1 MSTMALIGIQGK
13 HMSARIQSIRAYKDI
28 TLQQLRSFC
37 ETVRV
42 GSLTAAADSL
52 GLARPTVWKQVHAL
66 ERHLGMQLLEPHA
79 RGCRPTQMGSALA
92 KMASPLVTGIGSL
105 KEALEATLTTLESH
119 VKLAATPRL
128 FLDDLPPCV
137 REFERRFPHTR
148 LTLNE
153 MNVDQ
158 VAVAVTSELAD
169 IGLAAS
175 GPVDDD
181 TWLLY
186 EPCYELDMIL
196 VTPTDH
202 PLARKRRVRAADLA
216 DYALVNSPSSFADA
230 EMCRRLEKLRLSQT
244 QPRRVE
250 ASSYAAIRRY
260 VALGYGIG
268 LVAVSVLHQRDP
280 SFHERSMSHELGR
293 LMVYSIQRR
302 GALEGEAHREF
313 LKIARA
319 KLTYPSS
326 RARSR

>member
-1 MSTMALIGIQGK
+1 MS
-13 HMSARIQSIRAYKDI
+13 SRILLIRAYKDI

-37 ETVRV
+37 ETVRM

-66 ERHLGMQLLEPHA
+66 ERHLGMKLLEPHA
-79 RGCRPTQMGSALA
+79 RGCRPTESGTALV
-92 KMASPLVTGIGSL
+92 KLASPMVTGIGSRL
-105 KEALEATLTTLESH
+105 QRGAGATLTTVESH
-119 VKLAATPRL
+119 VRLAATSWL
-128 FLDDLPPCV
+128 FLDDMPPCA
-137 REFERRFPHTR
+137 RNLEHRFPHAR

-158 VAVAVTSELAD
+158 VPAAVRSELAD
-169 IGLAAS
+169 LGFAAS
-175 GPVDDD
+175 GAVVDE
-181 TWLLY
+181 TWLVY
-186 EPCYELDMIL
+186 EPATNSTSFSLHRQITHL
-196 VTPTDH
+196 PASGGS
-202 PLARKRRVRAADLA
+202 ARPIWRIMHW
-216 DYALVNSPSSFADA
+216 SISSSFADP
-230 EMCRRLEKLRLSQT
+230 EICQRLEKLRLAQT

-302 GALEGEAHREF
+302 GALQGEAHREF
-313 LKIARA
+313 LKIALA
-319 KLTYPSS
+319 KLTFASP
-326 RARSR
+326 RTGMR

>member
-1 MSTMALIGIQGK
+1 MS
-13 HMSARIQSIRAYKDI
+13 SAIQSIRAYKDI

-37 ETVRV
+37 ETVRM

-66 ERHLGMQLLEPHA
+66 ERHLGIKLLEPHA
-79 RGCRPTQMGSALA
+79 RGCRPTEMGSALA
-92 KMASPLVTGIGSL
+92 KMAGPLVTGIGSL
-105 KEALEATLTTLESH
+105 KEALEATLTTIESH
-119 VKLAATPRL
+119 VRLAATPRL
-128 FLDDLPPCV
+128 FIDDLPPCV

-158 VAVAVTSELAD
+158 VPAAVAREVAD
-169 IGLAAS
+169 LGFAAS
-175 GPVDDD
+175 GAVDDD

-186 EPCYELDMIL
+186 EPCYELDVIL
-196 VTPTDH
+196 IAPPEH

-216 DYALVNSPSSFADA
+216 DYALVNAPSSFADP
-230 EMCRRLEKLRLSQT
+230 EMSRRLERLRLFQT

-268 LVAVSVLHQRDP
+268 LVAVSALHERDP
-280 SFHERSMSHELGR
+280 NFHERSMSHELGR
-293 LMVYSIQRR
+293 LMVYSIRRR
-302 GALEGEAHREF
+302 GALQGEAHREF

-319 KLTYPSS
+319 KLTYPNP
-326 RARSR
+326 RTRSR